1 MRQNVN
7 LIFKSNETGTKRTES
22 DNTRTNHCHSKTISS
37 KLRIRLEKGLSNFYK
52 NNEKSVNMLTEEE
65 MLFED
70 QYVLDYLEEKD
81 FSGTNR
87 QFQVFLY
94 DEVFQ
99 TILEVGYRSQIRRI
113 DQSCFIQNYE

>member
-1 MRQNVN
+1 
-7 LIFKSNETGTKRTES
+7 
-22 DNTRTNHCHSKTISS
+22 
-37 KLRIRLEKGLSNFYK
+37 
-52 NNEKSVNMLTEEE
+52 MLTEEE

-113 DQSCFIQNYE
+113 DQSCFIQNYV

>member
-1 MRQNVN
+1 MRQAPNELRVIIHAQITVIQK
-7 LIFKSNETGTKRTES
+7 LYHQSIISDQRKVFQIFTKIT
-22 DNTRTNHCHSKTISS
+22 K
-37 KLRIRLEKGLSNFYK
+37 
-52 NNEKSVNMLTEEE
+52 KSVNMLTEEE

>member
-1 MRQNVN
+1 
-7 LIFKSNETGTKRTES
+7 
-22 DNTRTNHCHSKTISS
+22 
-37 KLRIRLEKGLSNFYK
+37 
-52 NNEKSVNMLTEEE
+52 MLTEEE

-87 QFQVFLY
+87 QFQVFLN
-94 DEVFQ
+94 DKVFQ